1 MSNQAPVVLH
11 VDDDEDI
18 REIVNLSLETIGGL
32 KVAQCV
38 SGSDALSKVAEIQPD
53 LFLLDVMMPE
63 MSGIETLSR
72 LRKIPGFEKT
82 PAIFMTAKARADQSA
97 ALWDAGAAGVITKP
111 FDPTSLPEQ
120 IVDIFAKARAA
131 S

>member
-1 MSNQAPVVLH
+1 MSNQALVVLH

-32 KVAQCV
+32 RVAQCV
-38 SGSDALSKVAEIQPD
+38 SGSDALHKVAEIRPD
-53 LFLLDVMMPE
+53 VFLLDVMMPE
-63 MSGIETLSR
+63 MSGVETLSF
-72 LRKIPGFEKT
+72 LRKIPGFEST
-82 PAIFMTAKARADQSA
+82 PAIFMTAKTRKGQSA
-97 ALWDAGAAGVITKP
+97 ALLDAGAAGVISKP

-120 IVDIFAKARAA
+120 IVAIFEKTRAT